1 MDIKEVVK
9 AFNEMEV
16 GGLFT
21 CYAIGGAVGALFYLE
36 PTDTFDVDIF
46 ISLSPAPGR
55 LLIDISPV
63 TDYLIKKGGIR
74 EKEHVRIFGWPVQI
88 LAASEGLLEEALKEA
103 LDKDIEGT
111 FTRVFSAEHLAAI
124 ALKTGRAKDKARL
137 LQFLEADALD
147 RKKFH
152 DIIDRYGL
160 KEAWKRF
167 ESQFLNDRP

>member
-1 MDIKEVVK
+1 
-9 AFNEMEV
+9 
-16 GGLFT
+16 
-21 CYAIGGAVGALFYLE
+21 LE

-46 ISLSPAPGR
+46 ISLSREPNR

-88 LAASEGLLEEALKEA
+88 LAASENLLEEALNEA
-103 LDKDIEGT
+103 QDKDIEGT

-124 ALKTGRAKDKARL
+124 ALKTGHAKDKARL

-152 DIIDRYGL
+152 DIIDRHGL
-160 KEAWKRF
+160 MEAWKKF
-167 ESQFLNDRP
+167 ESHFVNDRP

>member
-9 AFNEMEV
+9 DFNEMEA

-21 CYAIGGAVGALFYLE
+21 RYAIGGAVGALFYLE

-46 ISLSPAPGR
+46 ISLSPMPGR

-63 TDYLIKKGGIR
+63 TEYLIDKGGVL

-88 LAASEGLLEEALKEA
+88 LAASEGLLEEALNEA
-103 LDKDIEGT
+103 QKKDIEGT

-152 DIIDRYGL
+152 DIINRHGL
-160 KEAWKRF
+160 KEAWKKF